1 MREAVKEVEQSIS
14 LIKAPADLIPV
25 MFLISGSRVF
35 EKEKEEEKKFSLSL
49 SFSFFF
55 FCFLLLTNASSEN
68 GKDLN

>member
-14 LIKAPADLIPV
+14 LVKAPADLIPV

-55 FCFLLLTNASSEN
+55 FLFFSVFYS
-68 GKDLN
+68 

>member
-14 LIKAPADLIPV
+14 LVKAPADLIPV

-55 FCFLLLTNASSEN
+55 FFFFLFFTLNKCFI
-68 GKDLN
+68 

>member
-49 SFSFFF
+49 SYTFFF
-55 FCFLLLTNASSEN
+55 SVFYS
-68 GKDLN
+68 

>member
-49 SFSFFF
+49 SFSFSF

>member
-35 EKEKEEEKKFSLSL
+35 EKEKEEEKKLSLSL
-49 SFSFFF
+49 SFYFFF
-55 FCFLLLTNASSEN
+55 FFFFSVFYS
-68 GKDLN
+68 

>member
-35 EKEKEEEKKFSLSL
+35 EKEKEEQKKFTLSL

-55 FCFLLLTNASSEN
+55 SVFYS
-68 GKDLN
+68 

>member
-55 FCFLLLTNASSEN
+55 FFFFSVFYS
-68 GKDLN
+68 

>member
-55 FCFLLLTNASSEN
+55 SVFYS
-68 GKDLN
+68 

>member
-55 FCFLLLTNASSEN
+55 FFFFFLFFTLNKCFI
-68 GKDLN
+68 

>member
-55 FCFLLLTNASSEN
+55 LFFTLNKCFI
-68 GKDLN
+68 